1 LHLITTYRTDMKNK
15 TVAAILAFF
24 FGIFGVHRFYLGR
37 WWQGVMMVFLF
48 FVSLMI
54 TIEENA
60 PVIMIPAI
68 FGFIDSVLFAVM
80 PHEDFDEKYNQ
91 KRRRNRRRRY
101 QEENYAEQEE
111 FEMSETARP
120 SEQRNTTE
128 KPRNAKAELFKK
140 VGIEKF
146 RRYDFEGAIE
156 SFMQSLEENIS
167 SPSTHF
173 NLACCYSM
181 IENAPKSLLH
191 LQKAVENGFTD
202 LPRIH
207 SHQALGYVRKQAEF
221 QLFVENGYRIVP
233 ALPQPGPNLLDQQ
246 PSSTPNDSSADVLDE
261 ILHLGDLRDKGLI
274 SEEEFLQQKKK
285 LLA

>member
-1 LHLITTYRTDMKNK
+1 MKNK
-15 TVAAILAFF
+15 TIAAILAFF

-37 WWQGVMMVFLF
+37 WWQGVLMVFLF
-48 FVSLMI
+48 FICMMI
-54 TIEENA
+54 TINANA
-60 PVIMIPAI
+60 PAIMIPAI

-80 PHEDFDEKYNQ
+80 PQEDFDEKYNQ
-91 KRRRNRRRRY
+91 KRQRNRRQRY
-101 QEENYAEQEE
+101 KAARHEEDYEEEYAIED
-111 FEMSETARP
+111 SNSAPKPRAV
-120 SEQRNTTE
+120 SD
-128 KPRNAKAELFKK
+128 KPRNNKSELFKK

-207 SHQALGYVRKQAEF
+207 SHQALSYVRKQIEF
-221 QLFVENGYRIVP
+221 QLFVENGYRIAP
-233 ALPQPGPNLLDQQ
+233 ALPQPMPNLLDQQ
-246 PSSTPNDSSADVLDE
+246 PNNSVADSTKDVLDE